1 MSDADEWAQGE
12 TGARAGMRVEKTMAL
27 SRGELNKTLEAF
39 VGAALPAGEDSIE
52 LRLGPGRV
60 RLRFEPLAPVRL
72 GGLLEL
78 PRARLLIEFRD
89 VDAGD
94 REAFLDRFDLAFRRG
109 GG

>member
-1 MSDADEWAQGE
+1 MSDANERARGE

-52 LRLGPGRV
+52 LRLGPGVV

-78 PRARLLIEFRD
+78 PRARLMIEFRD
-89 VDAGD
+89 VGADD
-94 REAFLDRFDLAFRRG
+94 QEAFLDRFDLAFRRG